1 MAERTA
7 ISYLSGL
14 TLSIRNDYLTMD
26 DHKLESEILAK
37 FSPLKARSRHAGD
50 LMRHMLNTVLSD
62 FEVFLP
68 CDLLNSLRDL
78 LSHELELSVAT
89 GSKNED
95 IQPEAYDATGSN

>member
-1 MAERTA
+1 
-7 ISYLSGL
+7 
-14 TLSIRNDYLTMD
+14 
-26 DHKLESEILAK
+26 
-37 FSPLKARSRHAGD
+37 
-50 LMRHMLNTVLSD
+50 MRHMLNTVLSD